1 MGIEKK
7 IEQKIVIGVLGG
19 RSLVGNVLIPMLVQA
34 GYRVVA
40 FSRKNQPQPTEQP
53 TEQSTEQPTVQGV
66 EWRHLSDNPSS
77 TRLVPVQDRIDW
89 WICLAPIWVLPTYYP
104 LLAAHGT
111 RRIVVLSSTSRF
123 TKVNSTVSSDA
134 IVVDQL
140 VQGEDK
146 LQAWAA
152 NVGAEWVVLRPTLIY
167 GNGHDKNLTEIARFI
182 QRFGFFP
189 FIGKG
194 KGLRQPIRTED
205 VAQACVSALCRTTI
219 ANRAYNIAGQEVL
232 TYRDMV
238 TRIFHTLKCKPRFL
252 SIPRSL
258 FQLALLVVRILPR
271 YRSWSIAMADRMN
284 KDMTFDWTEAKN
296 DLGFSPRPFQFSP
309 HDLPHDLPHG

>member
-1 MGIEKK
+1 MGIEQK
-7 IEQKIVIGVLGG
+7 IEQKVVIGVLGG

-40 FSRKNQPQPTEQP
+40 FSRKDNATLGAQGVEG
-53 TEQSTEQPTVQGV
+53 VNGV
-66 EWRHLSDNPSS
+66 EWRHLPTEPSN
-77 TRLVPVQDRIDW
+77 TRLVPVQERIDG

-104 LLAAHGT
+104 LLAAHGV

-134 IVVDQL
+134 IVVEQL

-152 NVGAEWVVLRPTLIY
+152 NVGAAWVVLRPTLIY

-182 QRFGFFP
+182 QRFSFFP

-194 KGLRQPIRTED
+194 EGLRQPIRTED
-205 VAQACVSALCRTTI
+205 VAQACVSALCRTAV
-219 ANRAYNIAGQEVL
+219 ANRAYNIAGQEIL

-238 TRIFHTLKCKPRFL
+238 TRIFATLERTPRIL
-252 SIPRSL
+252 SIPRSF
-258 FQLALLVVRILPR
+258 FQIALGVVRILPR
-271 YRSWSIAMADRMN
+271 YRSWSISMADRMN
-284 KDMTFDWTEAKN
+284 KNMTFDWTEAKN
-296 DLGFSPRPFQFSP
+296 DLGFSPRPFQFSKK
-309 HDLPHDLPHG
+309 DLPH